1 MWTGE
6 YSLLTVSV
14 LYTIIS
20 RGDTN
25 RDISCTDSLIC
36 SEHHRLLWFRMR
48 KHVNNILQFM
58 HHKRY
63 KRKMKSMK
71 RFMNDGQSDRW
82 PIRCLWNGNAIN
94 GTCAPG
100 PPSNQPVFYIKSN
113 EWQQKV
119 KEFRIKIGCNS
130 SDIEDA
136 NKLDELYVCKE
147 RCVQAGIGYISSIF
161 IMTTLFISFTLLL
174 MT

>member
-1 MWTGE
+1 MIM
-6 YSLLTVSV
+6 
-14 LYTIIS
+14 TINMYNIS
-20 RGDTN
+20 GDTN

-48 KHVNNILQFM
+48 FM
-58 HHKRY
+58 
-63 KRKMKSMK
+63 S
-71 RFMNDGQSDRW
+71 DGQSDRW

-130 SDIEDA
+130 SDIENA

-147 RCVQAGIGYISSIF
+147 RCIQAGIGYISSIF

-174 MT
+174 MK